1 MQVVMFSVPVFV
13 IIFAYFVIFILVGF
27 IFFAGSTASESFIT
41 INESMY
47 TVFILFTVS
56 NYPDVQMPYFAD
68 NRLTFIYFWV
78 FLLVGI
84 FLLSNL
90 LLAQIFLN
98 YKKLVSKKLKKYDN
112 RVQEYFL
119 QLFHDVAE
127 DENKTF
133 LTVEEFTECL
143 GGDEIVKRDKRLS
156 DLIW

>member
-1 MQVVMFSVPVFV
+1 
-13 IIFAYFVIFILVGF
+13 
-27 IFFAGSTASESFIT
+27 
-41 INESMY
+41 
-47 TVFILFTVS
+47 
-56 NYPDVQMPYFAD
+56 MPGFAD
-68 NRLTFIYFWV
+68 NRLTFIYFWI

-98 YKKLVSKKLKKYDN
+98 YKKLVSKKLKRYDN

-119 QLFHDVAE
+119 KLYHDVAE

-143 GGDEIVKRDKRLS
+143 GGDEIIKRDKRLS